1 MPFLFFLILFS
12 IIRVSIGVENSRRL
26 KREEDEYDPYDHPI
40 FSLTEEDLHSRPQED
55 LDYIEQFFL
64 DNPDLKAPPH
74 IIQFFHPIF
83 ALTEKDLPTLS
94 DADLDYISQFLIDNP
109 ELEAQPWLDTA
120 IEEWENSDYINN
132 EYDPFD
138 KWENIEGVLQFYLDN
153 PDLEPIPEIIPY
165 FHPIFSISE
174 EAIPSLDEGYA
185 DYISQFFE
193 DNQDLVP
200 QPWLKNIISST
211 TNPTTTKIITTTST
225 TTKPITKTTITTTSL
240 VVLDDIQREDVQ
252 MIMDNTPPWLAP
264 TTTTTTAPPSIT
276 NFAMSNTPPWLSP
289 ASTTTIELSTPA
301 FIMDNTPPALAASTT
316 TTTLSKPSGSSTPSQ
331 TSEIIENPEESMQ
344 SMGGNPDVSNAS
356 PTPASVSDISQC
368 KLTQLLFIHCMS
380 KIIST
385 ETVSF
390 LVRVSLNIS
399 S

>member
-40 FSLTEEDLHSRPQED
+40 FSLTEEDLQFRSQED

-64 DNPDLKAPPH
+64 DNPDLQAPPH

-83 ALTEKDLPTLS
+83 ALTEKDLPSLS
-94 DADLDYISQFLIDNP
+94 DADLDYISQFLIDYP
-109 ELEAQPWLDTA
+109 ELEAEPWLKSA
-120 IEEWENSDYINN
+120 IEEWEN
-132 EYDPFD
+132 EYDAFD
-138 KWENIEGVLQFYLDN
+138 KWENVEEILQYYLDN
-153 PDLEPIPEIIPY
+153 PDLEPIPEIVPY

-174 EAIPSLDEGYA
+174 EAIPSLDEGYV

-211 TNPTTTKIITTTST
+211 TNPTTTKVTTTTST
-225 TTKPITKTTITTTSL
+225 TTNPITTTTL
-240 VVLDDIQREDVQ
+240 PPFG
-252 MIMDNTPPWLAP
+252 MIMNNTPPWLAP
-264 TTTTTTAPPSIT
+264 TTTTTTNPPSIT

-316 TTTLSKPSGSSTPSQ
+316 TTTTSKPSGSSTPSQ

-344 SMGGNPDVSNAS
+344 SMGGNSDVSNSS

-368 KLTQLLFIHCMS
+368 KLTQLQLIHCMS

-385 ETVSF
+385 KTVSF

>member
-40 FSLTEEDLHSRPQED
+40 FSLTEEDLQFRSQED

-64 DNPDLKAPPH
+64 DNPDLQAPPH

-83 ALTEKDLPTLS
+83 ALTENDLPSLS
-94 DADLDYISQFLIDNP
+94 DADLDYISQFLIDYP
-109 ELEAQPWLDTA
+109 ELEAEPWLKSA
-120 IEEWENSDYINN
+120 IEEWEN
-132 EYDPFD
+132 EYDAFD
-138 KWENIEGVLQFYLDN
+138 KWENIEGVLQYYLDN
-153 PDLEPIPEIIPY
+153 PDLEPIPEIVPY

-174 EAIPSLDEGYA
+174 EAIPSLDEGYV

-211 TNPTTTKIITTTST
+211 TNPTTTKVTTTTST
-225 TTKPITKTTITTTSL
+225 TTNPITTTTL
-240 VVLDDIQREDVQ
+240 PPFG
-252 MIMDNTPPWLAP
+252 MIMNNTPPWLAP
-264 TTTTTTAPPSIT
+264 TTTSTTNPPSIT

-316 TTTLSKPSGSSTPSQ
+316 TTTTSKPSGSSTPSQ

-344 SMGGNPDVSNAS
+344 SMGGNSDVSNAS

-368 KLTQLLFIHCMS
+368 KLTQLLLIHCMS

>member
-1 MPFLFFLILFS
+1 MRYIFFLILFS
-12 IIRVSIGVENSRRL
+12 IVSVSIDVENSRRL

-40 FSLTEEDLHSRPQED
+40 FSLTEKDLHSRPQED

-83 ALTEKDLPTLS
+83 ALTEKDLPSLS

-120 IEEWENSDYINN
+120 IEEWENSNYIDN

-138 KWENIEGVLQFYLDN
+138 KWENIEGILQYYLDN
-153 PDLEPIPEIIPY
+153 PDLEPIPEIVPY

-174 EAIPSLDEGYA
+174 EAIPSLDEGYV

-200 QPWLKNIISST
+200 QPWLKKIISST
-211 TNPTTTKIITTTST
+211 TNPTTTKVTTTTST
-225 TTKPITKTTITTTSL
+225 TTKPITTTTLPPFGMIMDNTPPWLAPTTKTTTPVT
-240 VVLDDIQREDVQ
+240 LDNNQREDVQ

-264 TTTTTTAPPSIT
+264 TKTTTTSPPSIT

-289 ASTTTIELSTPA
+289 ASTTTIELSSPA

-316 TTTLSKPSGSSTPSQ
+316 TTTTKPSG
-331 TSEIIENPEESMQ
+331 IIENSEESMQ
-344 SMGGNPDVSNAS
+344 SLGVNADVSNAS
-356 PTPASVSDISQC
+356 PNPASVSDISQC
-368 KLTQLLFIHCMS
+368 K
-380 KIIST
+380 
-385 ETVSF
+385 
-390 LVRVSLNIS
+390 
-399 S
+399 

>member
-1 MPFLFFLILFS
+1 MPFLFFLILLS

-40 FSLTEEDLHSRPQED
+40 FSLTEEDLQSRSQED

-64 DNPDLKAPPH
+64 DNPDLQAPPH

-83 ALTEKDLPTLS
+83 ALTEKDLPSLS
-94 DADLDYISQFLIDNP
+94 DADLDYISQFLIDYP
-109 ELEAQPWLDTA
+109 ELEAEPWLKSA
-120 IEEWENSDYINN
+120 IEEWEN
-132 EYDPFD
+132 EYDAFD
-138 KWENIEGVLQFYLDN
+138 KWENIEEILQYYLDN
-153 PDLEPIPEIIPY
+153 PDLEPIPEIVPY

-174 EAIPSLDEGYA
+174 EAIPSLDEGYV

-211 TNPTTTKIITTTST
+211 TNPTTTKVTTTTST
-225 TTKPITKTTITTTSL
+225 TTNPITTTTL
-240 VVLDDIQREDVQ
+240 PPFG
-252 MIMDNTPPWLAP
+252 MIMNNTPPWLAP
-264 TTTTTTAPPSIT
+264 TITTSTNPPSIT

-316 TTTLSKPSGSSTPSQ
+316 TTTTSKPSGSSTPSQ

-344 SMGGNPDVSNAS
+344 SMGGNSDVSNSS

-368 KLTQLLFIHCMS
+368 KLTQLQLIHCMS